1 MIKLMKSTFYH
12 EGETKKLL
20 ADFILNAEV
29 LSMGAECKKF
39 EDQFAKRQERKYAL
53 FVSSGSMANLVL
65 IQALLNIGK
74 LKKRD
79 KVFVSSL
86 TWATNIMPIIQLG
99 LVPIALDCETQTLNV
114 SSKVLRDG
122 IETTDAKALFLTNA
136 LGFSDDIGEIRK
148 VCKEKDILFLE
159 DNCESLGSKVDGVLL
174 GNFGLASTFST
185 FVGHHF
191 STVEGG
197 MICTEDVDLYDMLL
211 MVRPHG
217 WDRNLLPEKQ
227 KDIREKNGIDDF
239 FSRYTFYDLAYN
251 ARPTEINGFIG
262 NIQLQYWDEIVA
274 IREENFKKFQSTIE
288 RNDDFLPL
296 SVAHM
301 EIISNFATP
310 VVCKS
315 QELFTEYKERF
326 EKAAIEIRPIIAGDM
341 TKQPFYRKY
350 VTEIQAC
357 KNADFVHKN
366 GFYFPNNP
374 ELTEAE
380 VNLLCSLLEKNN

>member
-12 EGETKKLL
+12 ESEVKQLL

-39 EDQFAKRQERKYAL
+39 EEEFAKRQERKFAL

-65 IQALLNIGK
+65 IQALLNIGRLNK
-74 LKKRD
+74 GD
-79 KVFVSSL
+79 KVFISSL

-99 LVPIALDCETQTLNV
+99 LIPVSLDCEIQTLNV
-114 SSKVLRDG
+114 SSKILIEN
-122 IETTDAKALFLTNA
+122 IETIGAKALFLTNA

-148 VCKEKDILFLE
+148 VCKEKDILFFE
-159 DNCESLGSKVDGVLL
+159 DNCESLGSKVDGILL

-197 MICTEDVDLYDMLL
+197 MICTDDEELYDMLL
-211 MVRPHG
+211 MVRAHG
-217 WDRNLLPEKQ
+217 WDRNLAPEKQ

-262 NIQLQYWDEIVA
+262 NIQLQYWDEIVS
-274 IREENFKKFQSTIE
+274 IREENFKKFQSIVE
-288 RNDDFLPL
+288 GNNDFFPL
-296 SVAHM
+296 RTEHM
-301 EIISNFATP
+301 EVVSNFAMP
-310 VVCKS
+310 IICKS
-315 QELFTEYKERF
+315 QDLFIKYKERF

-374 ELTEAE
+374 ELTLKEIDS
-380 VNLLCSLLEKNN
+380 LCSLLRKN

>member
-12 EGETKKLL
+12 ESEVKQLL
-20 ADFILNAEV
+20 ADFILKADV

-39 EDQFAKRQERKYAL
+39 EDQFAKRQERKHAL

-65 IQALLNIGK
+65 IQALLNIGRLNK
-74 LKKRD
+74 GD

-99 LVPIALDCETQTLNV
+99 LIPVALDCEIQMLNV
-114 SSKVLRDG
+114 SSKIL
-122 IETTDAKALFLTNA
+122 IETIETNDAKALFLTNA

-148 VCKEKDILFLE
+148 VCKEKNILFLE

-197 MICTEDVDLYDMLL
+197 MICTDDEELYDMLL
-211 MVRPHG
+211 MVRAHG
-217 WDRNLLPEKQ
+217 WDRNLAPEKQ

-251 ARPTEINGFIG
+251 ARPTEISGFIG
-262 NIQLQYWDEIVA
+262 NIQLQYWDEIVS
-274 IREENFKKFQSTIE
+274 IREENFKKFQSVVE
-288 RNDDFLPL
+288 SNDDFLPL
-296 SVAHM
+296 RTEHM
-301 EIISNFATP
+301 DVVSNFAMP
-310 VVCKS
+310 IICKS
-315 QELFTEYKERF
+315 QDLFIKYKERF

-374 ELTEAE
+374 ELTLEE
-380 VNLLCSLLEKNN
+380 IDSLCSLLRKN